1 MNPYKVLGKEKG
13 DSLEDLRARY
23 EELKAVY
30 GEQRFKEGEEGNEG
44 ARKLTEL
51 EEAWTLI
58 LQDYDAKSAE
68 ETGVDYSKVE
78 ELIRGGKLSEAQNV
92 MDNIS
97 IRDGKWHY
105 YQSVIY
111 YKRDWMQE
119 SKKQLELAIECEP
132 DNQKYKDTLERLVK
146 VMGNPNTNPRNM
158 GAPPVEDPMMTGNC
172 LSNCCMAY
180 CCSELC
186 CSAMRCCG

>member
-13 DSLEDLRARY
+13 DSF
-23 EELKAVY
+23 EELKARY
-30 GEQRFKEGEEGNEG
+30 DELKAIYSEQRFKEGEEGNEG
-44 ARKLTEL
+44 AKKLTEL
-51 EEAWTLI
+51 EDAWAMI
-58 LQDYDAKSAE
+58 LADCDVKTAE
-68 ETGVDYSKVE
+68 EMGNDYSKVE
-78 ELIRGGKLSEAQNV
+78 ELIRLGKLTNAQEI
-92 MDNIS
+92 MDNVTL
-97 IRDGKWHY
+97 RDGKWHY